1 MRHVKALASTAVS
14 SRNRSNVTTAILNE
28 RTPIGYALPPVSR
41 RLSPELNRV
50 VGESGNDVQTL
61 HNDPEAAAREGLRE
75 PIAVASRPAA
85 LIYRMMLMCFGEGWI
100 VGGKG
105 SLTYRRPLGIRD
117 FVTAKGTVKE
127 IVPEGADGL
136 RIICEVWVET
146 DKGVKAIVGSCSGVV
161 RGNG

>member
-1 MRHVKALASTAVS
+1 M
-14 SRNRSNVTTAILNE
+14 TTAILDR
-28 RTPIGYALPPVSR
+28 RTPIGYCLPPVSR

-50 VGESGNDVQTL
+50 VGESGNDIQTL

-105 SLTYRRPLGIRD
+105 SLTYRRPVGIRD
-117 FVTAKGTVKE
+117 FVTARGTVTE
-127 IVPEGADGL
+127 IVPEGADRR
-136 RIICEVWVET
+136 RIVCEVWVET
-146 DKGVKAIVGSCSGVV
+146 EKGVKAIVGTCSGVV
-161 RGNG
+161 PSNA